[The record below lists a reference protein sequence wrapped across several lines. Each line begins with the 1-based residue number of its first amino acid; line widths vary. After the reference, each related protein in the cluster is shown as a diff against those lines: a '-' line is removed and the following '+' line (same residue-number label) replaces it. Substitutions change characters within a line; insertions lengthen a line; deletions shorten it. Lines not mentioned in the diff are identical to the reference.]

1 VTILAALLT
10 RAPVLGRIPWR
21 LVGTAALAG
30 ALVWGGWHVR
40 GRLAQAAA
48 DRIALAATTREL
60 EQVRQQVEASR
71 AIGKADASA
80 AVRFANEAA
89 DARRTA
95 DQLRAAVFAAAQRGE
110 LVTTP
115 DEDPADASPDADAVL
130 SPVFR
135 LCWTAATTGDPDD
148 VAACEAG
155 SSHAASG
162 QPMLAAEVVR

>member
-1 VTILAALLT
+1 MSILAALLT

-21 LVGTAALAG
+21 LVGAAALAA

-48 DRIALAATTREL
+48 DRIALGQAREQIEDTARRL
-60 EQVRQQVEASR
+60 EEAE
-71 AIGKADASA
+71 ALGKADAA
-80 AVRFANEAA
+80 AAIHYANQAA
-89 DARRTA
+89 AAARTA

>member
-1 VTILAALLT
+1 MTILATLLT

-30 ALVWGGWHVR
+30 VLVWGGWHVR
-40 GRLAQAAA
+40 GKLAQAAA
-48 DRIALAATTREL
+48 DRIALAAATREL
-60 EQVRQQVEASR
+60 DQVRQQVEASR
-71 AIGKADASA
+71 AIGKADAA
-80 AVRFANEAA
+80 AAIHYAA
-89 DARRTA
+89 QAAAAQRTA
-95 DQLRAAVFAAAQRGE
+95 DQLRAAVFAATQRGE

-115 DEDPADASPDADAVL
+115 DEDPADASPDVGPVL